1 MSYILHEKLENNQQI
16 KPKESR
22 RKEIIMIKAEN
33 NLKREE
39 KLNIKIDNPWK
50 DSLGEKSIK

>member
-1 MSYILHEKLENNQQI
+1 MNYILHEKLENDQQI

-22 RKEIIMIKAEN
+22 RKDIIMIKAEN

-39 KLNIKIDNPWK
+39 KPNIKIDNP
-50 DSLGEKSIK
+50 